1 MNFRRSLS
9 GRAAWGLGVL
19 LAVAGPLG
27 CDDDDDDGGA
37 TTQTFVVTNQ
47 VTGAVTTNVVVVAA
61 EEEEV
66 LPAEI
71 PPAAALDVTG
81 EWNGTYR
88 SRLTGGHLELDLRQN
103 GADVVGQ
110 ACIQPDAGPTGVGSV
125 RGTLNDFV
133 MNLEIQVET
142 WFMPVELDHL
152 PDQAAPPVNFSG
164 QVSANGRSYE
174 GDMASGAA
182 VGTFAL
188 QR

>member
-1 MNFRRSLS
+1 MNVERRLMEWRAMGLSLLV
-9 GRAAWGLGVL
+9 AL
-19 LAVAGPLG
+19 AGPFG
-27 CDDDDDDGGA
+27 CDDNDDDA
-37 TTQTFVVTNQ
+37 AVRTTVVLTNQ
-47 VTGAVTTNVVVVAA
+47 VTGAVTTNVVVVTE

-66 LPAEI
+66 LPAEN